1 MMDVDLFLN
10 NFFLNKIK
18 INFDMLSPSMKNG
31 ISREVHCAKVVTLDD
46 RSCGGKYV

>member
-10 NFFLNKIK
+10 NFFSNKIK

-31 ISREVHCAKVVTLDD
+31 ISREVHYAEVVTLDD